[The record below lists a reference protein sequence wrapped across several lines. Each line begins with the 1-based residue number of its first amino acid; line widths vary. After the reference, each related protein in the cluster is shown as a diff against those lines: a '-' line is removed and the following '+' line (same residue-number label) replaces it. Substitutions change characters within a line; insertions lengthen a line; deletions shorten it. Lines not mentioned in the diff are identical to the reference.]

1 LKFSDRPVFTRVL
14 FRECV
19 GGCGLDW
26 GWTVSAG
33 WGLWVATSAASGQFR
48 PAPALVKVKSD
59 VGAEMG
65 WRSIVPVAQADVKA
79 TAKIDPLKQTPR
91 KSFHCSQAALN
102 LMSPGHKDMWRLGR
116 GIACTN

>member
-1 LKFSDRPVFTRVL
+1 MDSWFNI
-14 FRECV
+14 
-19 GGCGLDW
+19 
-26 GWTVSAG
+26 
-33 WGLWVATSAASGQFR
+33 

-91 KSFHCSQAALN
+91 KSFHCSQ
-102 LMSPGHKDMWRLGR
+102 GR
-116 GIACTN
+116 PYRKPTQVGG